1 MELMPNPSH
10 LEVVAP
16 VAVGKAR
23 AIQFHRGDTEDSKKQ
38 VMPIILHGDAAFA
51 GQGVVYET
59 FQLMNVEDFAVGGTI
74 HIVVNNQ
81 VGFTTDPWRSRST
94 KYCSDVAKGFNAPI
108 FHVNG
113 DDVLA
118 VNYAF
123 EVASEFRQTYGKDVV
138 IDLVCYRRFGHN
150 EGDNP
155 EFTQPVMYKKVAKHP
170 EVDQIM
176 GDSLVANGWLA
187 ADQVTQIKTF
197 VADAFDKSWEDA
209 HSWNPLTDGL
219 KAAPMLTRG
228 QHSVA
233 SPIQMDVKE
242 SAWEAF
248 KSPNTPSS
256 YKPTGMDLADL
267 NYIGGKLT
275 AVPEGLQF
283 HRQITRVLKSKQEMF
298 ATGQG
303 IDWGTAEA
311 LAFGSLL
318 QEGIHIRLTGQDV
331 QRGTFSHRHCLVH
344 DQPTGKEHTFLNHL
358 QPQVK
363 MSMDHS
369 ELLAPDTQAKFTVRN
384 SILSELA
391 LLGFEYG
398 YSLQSPYQLCIWEAQ
413 FGDFSNAAQMMLDQ
427 FISTGEHKWLTQSGL
442 VMLLPHGYD
451 GQGSEHSSCRLER
464 YLQLLDDDEDDVFDK
479 DKSGDISDEE
489 IRLQVKYT
497 NWCVMNLTTA
507 ANYFHALRSQVHRD
521 FRKPLVVA
529 APKLLLRSKDATS
542 PLTDFGPESSFQ
554 RLIPERDEKITANA
568 DKVKRLVFCSGKV
581 YYALVEEREKRGLDD
596 VAIVTVEQLAPF
608 PYDLVAQ
615 QMKLYTNVN
624 FGDGVYPG
632 DVVWCQEEPKNM
644 GPWPYTR
651 ARLVSTARE
660 LCNKDVVFKYAGRRS
675 AASPATGIGSVHTLE
690 QAKLME
696 EALVA

>member
-23 AIQFHRGDTEDSKKQ
+23 AIQFHRGDTEQQKKE

-59 FQLMNVEDFAVGGTI
+59 FQLMDVEDFSVGGTV

-94 KYCSDVAKGFNAPI
+94 KYCSDVAKGFNAPV
-108 FHVNG
+108 FHVNA

-118 VNYAF
+118 LNYAF
-123 EVASEFRQTYGKDVV
+123 EVAAEYRQKYQSDVV
-138 IDLVCYRRFGHN
+138 IDLVCYRRLGHN

-155 EFTQPVMYKKVAKHP
+155 EFTQPVMYRTIQKHP
-170 EVDQIM
+170 EIDKIM
-176 GDSLVANGWLA
+176 GDSMVANGWLTPE
-187 ADQVTQIKTF
+187 QVSSTQEF
-197 VADAFDKSWEDA
+197 VASAFEKSWEDA
-209 HSWNPLTDGL
+209 QNWNPLVDGL

-233 SPIQMDVKE
+233 SPVQTTETRE
-242 SAWEAF
+242 SPWEVF
-248 KSPNTPSS
+248 KNPNAPSS
-256 YKPTGMDLADL
+256 YKPTGLTVADL
-267 NYIGGKLT
+267 NEIGGKLSM
-275 AVPEGLQF
+275 VPPGLQF
-283 HRQITRVLKSKQEMF
+283 HRQIQRVLKGKEEMF
-298 ATGQG
+298 ATGEG

-318 QEGIHIRLTGQDV
+318 QEGIHIRLTGPDV

-358 QPQVK
+358 KPTVK
-363 MSMDHS
+363 MSMDYS
-369 ELLAPDTQAKFTVRN
+369 EMTSADTQAKFTVRN

-451 GQGSEHSSCRLER
+451 GQGSELSSC
-464 YLQLLDDDEDDVFDK
+464 
-479 DKSGDISDEE
+479 
-489 IRLQVKYT
+489 
-497 NWCVMNLTTA
+497 
-507 ANYFHALRSQVHRD
+507 
-521 FRKPLVVA
+521 
-529 APKLLLRSKDATS
+529 
-542 PLTDFGPESSFQ
+542 
-554 RLIPERDEKITANA
+554 
-568 DKVKRLVFCSGKV
+568 
-581 YYALVEEREKRGLDD
+581 GL
-596 VAIVTVEQLAPF
+596 
-608 PYDLVAQ
+608 
-615 QMKLYTNVN
+615 
-624 FGDGVYPG
+624 
-632 DVVWCQEEPKNM
+632 
-644 GPWPYTR
+644 
-651 ARLVSTARE
+651 
-660 LCNKDVVFKYAGRRS
+660 
-675 AASPATGIGSVHTLE
+675 
-690 QAKLME
+690 
-696 EALVA
+696 